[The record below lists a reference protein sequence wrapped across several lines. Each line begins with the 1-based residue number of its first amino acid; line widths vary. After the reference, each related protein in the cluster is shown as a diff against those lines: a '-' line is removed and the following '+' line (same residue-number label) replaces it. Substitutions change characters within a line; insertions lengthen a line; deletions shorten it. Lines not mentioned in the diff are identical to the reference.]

1 MSQTESTKPEKETI
15 VTLREVTKE
24 TVRALCNLKVAPPQ
38 EQFVDANAMSIA
50 QVYFDPAAVWMR
62 GIYAGETP
70 VGFMMV
76 LDDLGNQDRHLWRF
90 MLDARFQG
98 YGYGRQAL
106 ALLIDHFKTH
116 PDVSALLTS
125 CLPGEEGPCPFYEK
139 MGFVYTG
146 EVDEGELVMRLEL

>member
-1 MSQTESTKPEKETI
+1 MSQTESIKPPKEAV

-24 TVRALCNLKVAPPQ
+24 TVRTICNLKVAPYQ
-38 EQFVDANAMSIA
+38 EQFVDPNAMSIA

-70 VGFMMV
+70 VGFVMV
-76 LDDLGNQDRHLWRF
+76 LDDLGNEERHLWRF

-106 ALLIDHFKTH
+106 ALLIDHFKGR
-116 PDVSALLTS
+116 PEVRALLTS
-125 CLPGEEGPCPFYEK
+125 CLPGKGGPCPFYEK
-139 MGFVYTG
+139 LGFVYTG
-146 EVDEGELVMRLEL
+146 EVDEGELVMRLDL